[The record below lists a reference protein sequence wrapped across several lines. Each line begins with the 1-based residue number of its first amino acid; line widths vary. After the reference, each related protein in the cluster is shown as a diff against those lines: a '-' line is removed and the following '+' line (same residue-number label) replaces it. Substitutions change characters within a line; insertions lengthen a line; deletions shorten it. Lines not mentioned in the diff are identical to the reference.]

1 MILKKKYEFTDEIIK
16 FCGKTLHRIRALKDF
31 GDVEQWDLGG
41 FIEHEGNLSHEGNCW
56 IYDEAHVYSNARV
69 YGNAKVYGKAC
80 VNENACVGNNA
91 QVYDNAHVYGDAE
104 IYDHA
109 HVYGRAKVYGN
120 AHVFDQAHVYG
131 TAAIHE
137 FANAFGNAR
146 ISQDIIGSI
155 ASVDGSEKKYE
166 LTDETIE
173 VDDHT
178 LYRIR
183 ALRDFGD
190 VKKGDLGGWVESEDN
205 LSHEGNCW
213 ISGGGAVFGGTRIRG
228 GEHINSQFVS
238 NKTYELSMLTPQRY
252 MASLPWHRRIWERLR
267 YYWECGIWL

>member
-1 MILKKKYEFTDEIIK
+1 MTVKKKYEFTDEIIK

-56 IYDEAHVYSNARV
+56 IYDEARVYSNARV

-120 AHVFDQAHVYG
+120 AQVFDQAHVYG

-137 FANAFGNAR
+137 FAKAFGNAR

-155 ASVDGSEKKYE
+155 AWVDGSEKKYE

-238 NKTYELSMLTPQRY
+238 NKTYELSMLTPQQY

-267 YYWECGIWL
+267 YYWEYRIWL